1 MHSLLRIVNEVNK
14 THKGLGELIATN
26 ILAAKARKCIL
37 NISPAGC
44 GKSTA
49 TDCVHAALGDISRKY
64 SSMTLAGL
72 RHLAQN
78 LSGCTQHLLIDDLG
92 AEKSYWAR
100 TSTIT
105 VLATLV
111 HTGYIYKITQQYA
124 IEISGFLGSAAINIQ
139 PVLMNALVADEDW
152 VAVVRDKTLRYY
164 HLYRP
169 RKPKDYPP
177 NIKIDW
183 GTPKDQV
190 QLKIRK
196 GKLWYQVLAYGL
208 TQWSYAR
215 CLEHIPDYL
224 KAAAALDGRTQVETA
239 DYHALIKLLKPMALE
254 RYILKSFGME
264 SGRLFQGDVFC
275 LLTELATDPAVPIE
289 TVCEDYKVSPKTI
302 ERVVQDN
309 SEWFWIK
316 NNSPKLLMPT
326 EYTQKILNLIGVK
339 HAAGTRK
346 KEEKG
351 STAGS

>member
-1 MHSLLRIVNEVNK
+1 MHSLLQLVNEVNK

-26 ILAAKARKCIL
+26 ILAAKAKKCIL

-49 TDCVHAALGDISRKY
+49 TECVHKALGDISRKY

-72 RHLAQN
+72 RHLARE

-105 VLATLV
+105 VLASLV
-111 HTGYIYKITQQYA
+111 HTGYVYKITQQYA
-124 IEISGFLGSAAINIQ
+124 IEITGFKGSAAINIQ

-164 HLYRP
+164 HLHRP
-169 RKPKDYPP
+169 RTPKEYPP
-177 NIKIDW
+177 AVSVEW
-183 GTPKDQV
+183 GPSTEAV
-190 QLKIRK
+190 QLKLRK
-196 GKLWYQVLAYGL
+196 GKLFYQVLAYGL

-215 CLEHIPDYL
+215 CLEHIPAYL
-224 KAAAALDGRTQVETA
+224 KAAAALDGRTIVDTT
-239 DYHALIKLLKPMALE
+239 DYRVLIKLFKPMALE

-309 SEWFWIK
+309 AEWFWIK
-316 NNSPKLLMPT
+316 ENSPKLLMPT
-326 EYTQKILNLIGVK
+326 DYTKKILNLIGVK
-339 HAAGTRK
+339 HEPRVRK
-346 KEEKG
+346 QPQDSAK
-351 STAGS
+351 AQ

>member
-1 MHSLLRIVNEVNK
+1 MHSLIRLAREVDK
-14 THKGLGELIATN
+14 THKGLGNLVAIN

-49 TDCVHAALGDISRKY
+49 TDCVHRALGDKSRKY

-72 RHLAQN
+72 RHLARV
-78 LSGCTQHLLIDDLG
+78 LSNTQQHLLIDDLG

-111 HTGYIYKITQQYA
+111 HTGYVYKVTQQYV
-124 IEISGFLGSAAINIQ
+124 IEISGFQGSAAINIQ
-139 PVLMNALVADEDW
+139 PVLMRSLVAEEDW

-164 HLYRP
+164 HLIRP
-169 RKPKDYPP
+169 RVPEDKPP
-177 NIKIDW
+177 NVKIEW
-183 GTPKDQV
+183 GPALSDV
-190 QLKIRK
+190 NLKLKR
-196 GKLWYQVLAYGL
+196 GKLWYHLLAYGL
-208 TQWSYAR
+208 VQWSYAR

-224 KAAAALDGRTQVETA
+224 KAAAALDGRREVATA
-239 DYHALIKLLKPMALE
+239 DYHCLLELFKPMALE
-254 RYILKSFGME
+254 RYILKSIGME
-264 SGRLFQGDVFC
+264 SGRLFLDDVFC

-289 TVCEDYKVSPKTI
+289 TVCDDFKVSPKTV

-309 SEWFWIK
+309 PEWFWIK

-326 EYTQKILNLIGVK
+326 DYTKAVLRTIGIK
-339 HAAGTRK
+339 HF
-346 KEEKG
+346 KEEAPRGQG
-351 STAGS
+351 SAT

>member
-1 MHSLLRIVNEVNK
+1 MHSLLQLINEVNK
-14 THKGLGELIATN
+14 THKGLGELIAIN
-26 ILAAKARKCIL
+26 ILAAKAKKCIL

-49 TDCVHAALGDISRKY
+49 TECVHKALGELSRKY

-72 RHLAQN
+72 RHLAKA

-105 VLATLV
+105 VLASLV
-111 HTGYIYKITQQYA
+111 HTGYVYKITQQYA
-124 IEISGFLGSAAINIQ
+124 IEITGFKGSAAINIQ

-164 HLYRP
+164 HLHRP
-169 RKPKDYPP
+169 RTPKEYPP
-177 NIKIDW
+177 NVQIEW
-183 GTPKDQV
+183 GPPTEAV
-190 QLKIRK
+190 QLKLRK
-196 GKLWYQVLAYGL
+196 GKLFYQVLAYGL

-215 CLEHIPDYL
+215 CLEHIPAYL
-224 KAAAALDGRTQVETA
+224 KAAAALDGRTIVDTT
-239 DYHALIKLLKPMALE
+239 DYRVLIKLFKPMALE

-309 SEWFWIK
+309 AEWFWIK
-316 NNSPKLLMPT
+316 ENSPKLLMPT
-326 EYTQKILNLIGVK
+326 DYTKKILNLIGVK
-339 HAAGTRK
+339 HEPRIQKQPQDSGKAQ
-346 KEEKG
+346 
-351 STAGS
+351 

>member
-1 MHSLLRIVNEVNK
+1 MHSLLQLVNEVNK

-26 ILAAKARKCIL
+26 ILAAKAKKCIL

-49 TDCVHAALGDISRKY
+49 TECVHKALGELSRKY

-72 RHLAQN
+72 RHLAKA

-105 VLATLV
+105 VLASLV
-111 HTGYIYKITQQYA
+111 HTGYVYKITQQYT
-124 IEISGFLGSAAINIQ
+124 IEITGFKGSAAINIQ

-164 HLYRP
+164 HLHRP
-169 RKPKDYPP
+169 RTPKEYPP
-177 NIKIDW
+177 NVKMEW
-183 GTPKDQV
+183 GPPIEEV
-190 QLKIRK
+190 QLKLRK
-196 GKLWYQVLAYGL
+196 GKLFYQVLAYGL

-215 CLEHIPDYL
+215 CLEHIPAYL
-224 KAAAALDGRTQVETA
+224 KAAAALDGRTTVDTT
-239 DYHALIKLLKPMALE
+239 DYRVLIKLFKPMALE

-309 SEWFWIK
+309 AEWFWIK
-316 NNSPKLLMPT
+316 ENSPKLLMPT
-326 EYTQKILNLIGVK
+326 DYTKKILNLIGVK
-339 HAAGTRK
+339 HEPRVRK
-346 KEEKG
+346 QPQESGKTE
-351 STAGS
+351 